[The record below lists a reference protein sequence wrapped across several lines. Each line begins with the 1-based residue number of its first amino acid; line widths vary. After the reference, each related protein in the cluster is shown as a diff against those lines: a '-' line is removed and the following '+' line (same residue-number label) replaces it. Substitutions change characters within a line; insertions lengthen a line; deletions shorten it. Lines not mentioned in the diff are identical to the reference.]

1 MPFQRIL
8 NAGFRS
14 GLSRLNNEVGQRVG
28 GINNPLIRG
37 GLQNLLDTAIPG
49 LGGGTPDFR
58 NNAFDSLIQRRLAI
72 SFGEFEQ
79 SIADASFSVQQSELL
94 GESYDWRARLR
105 PKNGGLTKFYS
116 RAGLSETEQAL
127 MDPLEA
133 SGGMVWQHTPQLFL
147 QTTVDYDQKQMQGM
161 NYPINT
167 YNNGGPREVTVTGNF
182 TANDVHEA
190 RYVLA
195 VITFLRVATKSYFGD
210 AALANGDFGTPP
222 PVMLFEYLGDH
233 GFNRVPMV
241 ITSWNMDLSSDIHYV
256 PVVVNDTTTYVPT
269 VTNLAVTLLPT
280 FTPQK
285 VRRKYDLD
293 AIRSGNAY
301 RDGFI

>member
-28 GINNPLIRG
+28 NISNPLIRG

-58 NNAFDSLIQRRLAI
+58 NNAFDSLIQQRIAV
-72 SFGEFEQ
+72 SFGELSQLVEQ
-79 SIADASFSVQQSELL
+79 SSTIPQSEILS
-94 GESYDWRARLR
+94 ESYDWRARLR
-105 PKNGGLTKFYS
+105 PKNGGFKKFFS
-116 RAGLSETEQAL
+116 RVGLGESEQAL

-133 SGGMVWQHTPQLFL
+133 AGGLIWQHTPQMYF
-147 QTTVDYDQKQMQGM
+147 QANVNYDQKQMQGM

-167 YNNGGPREVTVTGNF
+167 YQEGGVREFTLTSNF

-190 RYVLA
+190 HYTLA
-195 VITFLRVATKSYFGD
+195 LFTFLRVATKSYFGD
-210 AALANGDFGTPP
+210 ASLASGDYGTPP

-233 GFNRVPMV
+233 GFNRVPVV
-241 ITSWNMDLSSDIHYV
+241 ITSFNLELGQEVNYV

-269 VTNLAVTLLPT
+269 ITNLAVTLLPT
-280 FTPQK
+280 YTPQK
-285 VRRKYDLD
+285 VRRRFDLD
-293 AIRSGNAY
+293 AVRSGAAY